1 VLVKRFRPILSVLLA
16 LLVLVSGTSFMVGV
30 HHCNGHVA
38 SVALFSKADPCP
50 METQLPPCHK
60 AVKNT
65 CCSDERIVHESDD
78 LKPTVAHIHVASAP
92 LIAELV
98 SPVVIATLVPV
109 APTIQLRPAD
119 FSPPLALPDLNIG
132 LSKFQI

>member
-1 VLVKRFRPILSVLLA
+1 VLLA

-30 HHCNGHVA
+30 HHCDGHIA
-38 SVALFSKADPCP
+38 GVALFSQADPCP
-50 METQLPPCHK
+50 MEQQLPPCHK

-78 LKPTVAHIHVASAP
+78 LKPAVAHIHVAPAP
-92 LIAELV
+92 LVAELA
-98 SPVVIATLVPV
+98 SPVVIATLIPD
-109 APTIQLRPAD
+109 APTIQLRPAN
-119 FSPPLALPDLNIG
+119 FSPPLTSPDINIG